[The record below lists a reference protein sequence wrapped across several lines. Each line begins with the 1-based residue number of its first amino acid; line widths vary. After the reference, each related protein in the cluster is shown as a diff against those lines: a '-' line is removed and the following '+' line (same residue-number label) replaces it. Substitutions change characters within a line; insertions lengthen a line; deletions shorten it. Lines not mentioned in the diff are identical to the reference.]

1 MNVANECMEVVY
13 SSYQNISYQHI
24 ILMANYYMYMTLI
37 TTDRVPIWLLG
48 NLQYSVTEN

>member
-1 MNVANECMEVVY
+1 MYDVNVASAWN
-13 SSYQNISYQHI
+13 SSNQNISCKHI
-24 ILMANYYMYMTLI
+24 ILMVNYYMYMALI